1 MFSPDIKKQ
10 SLTPNHLF
18 EPISPIQKNLSL
30 LPPKPPSIL
39 KKKKPHISTK
49 ALFQTISAIKKVEKD
64 VHVKKM
70 QFREQIITELDSKVK
85 VATMNAREWVIKMIY
100 DDFLDPIIR
109 EATLNFSDPD
119 YSLQL
124 QNSIIK
130 LLNSLIYCF
139 THYSKN
145 LKNEVRSFL

>member
-1 MFSPDIKKQ
+1 
-10 SLTPNHLF
+10 
-18 EPISPIQKNLSL
+18 
-30 LPPKPPSIL
+30 
-39 KKKKPHISTK
+39 
-49 ALFQTISAIKKVEKD
+49 
-64 VHVKKM
+64 M

-85 VATMNAREWVIKMIY
+85 VATINAREWVIKMIY

-109 EATLNFSDPD
+109 ETTLNFSDPD

-130 LLNSLIYCF
+130 LLNSLIYGF
-139 THYSKN
+139 NHYSKN

>member
-1 MFSPDIKKQ
+1 
-10 SLTPNHLF
+10 
-18 EPISPIQKNLSL
+18 
-30 LPPKPPSIL
+30 
-39 KKKKPHISTK
+39 
-49 ALFQTISAIKKVEKD
+49 
-64 VHVKKM
+64 M

-109 EATLNFSDPD
+109 ETTLNFSDPD

-130 LLNSLIYCF
+130 LLNSLIYGF